1 MSKVVLIYDEKTGTY
16 ISLKKKLIRDAVES
30 VKARLKDPKKEAIT
44 LNDIYG
50 LLIEVI
56 NLLEVALSG
65 EE

>member
-1 MSKVVLIYDEKTGTY
+1 MSKALIFDEEKGTY
-16 ISLKKKLIRDAVES
+16 IPLKKKLIRDAVES
-30 VKARLKDPKKEAIT
+30 LKAKLKDPKKETIT

-50 LLIEVI
+50 LLVEVI

>member
-1 MSKVVLIYDEKTGTY
+1 MSKVLVFDEKTGTY
-16 ISLKKKLIRDAVES
+16 ILLKKKLIRDAVES

-44 LNDIYG
+44 LNDIYE
-50 LLIEVI
+50 LLTEVI